1 MYRLIKRDVYWNH
14 IRQVCVAIMQ
24 GQKIED
30 ERTLND
36 AFDKIIDKNGVQ
48 VNKNSSLFE
57 KIKIILSIAEK
68 KIETTGYLL

>member
-1 MYRLIKRDVYWNH
+1 
-14 IRQVCVAIMQ
+14 MQ

>member
-14 IRQVCVAIMQ
+14 VREVCVAIIQ

-30 ERTLND
+30 ERALND
-36 AFDKIIDKNGVQ
+36 AFDKIIDKNGLQ

-57 KIKIILSIAEK
+57 KIKIILTISEK
-68 KIETTGYLL
+68 KIGPSGSLL